1 MGCRPILVVAVFGC
15 VAGVLAHGVT
25 LSAQL
30 ASSSDAPD
38 LPGLLVSRHL
48 LEDTAL
54 AVGDVVRLSADDSRA
69 AARPFRV
76 VGVYEPIPDPLRIT
90 GRRLEARLHLP
101 DLIDL
106 TADPAD
112 PLSAE
117 SVTTMNAALV
127 DPADAAAFVQDLDS
141 RVPGLRVRR
150 TVRPLGR
157 SNPLVAIERFHLAI
171 SIVTLIGSTMFL
183 LALMVMR
190 VEERRETA
198 GVLRLLGVSSR
209 RVLLNVLAE
218 GVLIALVGVVFGVL
232 LAVVSQDGFNR
243 FFQWRYDT
251 PLVFV
256 RITTPVIWRSV
267 AYAVPLGLVAA
278 VVSAWLLLRRDVL
291 TLFRR

>member
-1 MGCRPILVVAVFGC
+1 M
-15 VAGVLAHGVT
+15 LAQGEPV
-25 LSAQL
+25 SAQV
-30 ASSSDAPD
+30 SSPQTDAQD
-38 LPGLLVSRHL
+38 LPGVLVSRQL
-48 LEDTAL
+48 LDDVAL
-54 AVGDVVRLSADDSRA
+54 VVGDVVRLSAEETGDG
-69 AARPFRV
+69 ARPFRI
-76 VGVYEPIPDPLRIT
+76 VGVYEPTPDPLRIT

-112 PLSAE
+112 PLSTE
-117 SVTTMNAALV
+117 NVTSMNVALV
-127 DPADAAAFVQDLDS
+127 DPADWLAFALDLDA
-141 RVPGLRVRR
+141 RVPGVHLRR
-150 TVRPLGR
+150 TVRPLGP
-157 SNPLVAIERFHLAI
+157 SEPFVVIERFHLAI

-198 GVLRLLGVSSR
+198 GVLRLLGVPRR
-209 RVLLNVLAE
+209 RVILNVLAE
-218 GVLIALVGVVFGVL
+218 GVLIALAGVVFGVL

-256 RITTPVIWRSV
+256 QITRPVILRSI